1 MATLRV
7 SIGALT
13 VLAVTYIVNAMD
25 RGVFP
30 VLLGDVDAQYR
41 FSLATGGL
49 LATIFTFGLGIGG
62 LPAGYL
68 FKRWSRK
75 TVAVSG
81 IIIYSGCTIL
91 TCWAVGFL
99 DMAFYRI
106 VSGVGEA
113 FQNVAIFTIAGAW
126 FVNDRT
132 LAFGVLNLAYA
143 LGSFIGPRWAAHMLA
158 AYGSW
163 QLPLTIYGILGLLG
177 AVLFILLV
185 PRNFSEAQPEARDPN
200 PGRKTDIPEG
210 LINRNTAL
218 LTFASM
224 AGGLAAY
231 GYLALYPT
239 YLRTEL
245 HFSIEDAGAAAS
257 MYGVGAAAHRLRL
270 HGGSHQPEM
279 DHYRCPVGARRHLL
293 SHLQCRH
300 EPRSPKAAVGGPG
313 CGIQRLPVRQQLLA
327 DAALGA
333 DTADRPGIGTDACGR
348 EHSGGR
354 FRLRDGEIGRLA
366 RMEHGIR
373 SADDAADR
381 GRGRGNAVSPRQ
393 TDRPRRGGFF
403 GIADKPVARSLTS

>member
-81 IIIYSGCTIL
+81 IIIYSGCTIS

-185 PRNFSEAQPEARDPN
+185 PRSFSEAQPEARDPN

-210 LINRNTAL
+210 LINRNTGL

-257 MYGVGAAAHRLRL
+257 MYGVGAAAGIVCGYMADRISQKWITIAALSVLAATSYLIFNVATSLDLQR
-270 HGGSHQPEM
+270 
-279 DHYRCPVGARRHLL
+279 LL
-293 SHLQCRH
+293 SAVQG
-300 EPRSPKAAVGGPG
+300 AAF
-313 CGIQRLPVRQQLLA
+313 
-327 DAALGA
+327 
-333 DTADRPGIGTDACGR
+333 
-348 EHSGGR
+348 SG
-354 FRLRDGEIGRLA
+354 FLFV
-366 RMEHGIR
+366 
-373 SADDAADR
+373 
-381 GRGRGNAVSPRQ
+381 NN
-393 TDRPRRGGFF
+393 
-403 GIADKPVARSLTS
+403 